1 MSHFVMLSI
10 LLLALVS
17 SYEISRRREGEVM
30 NLVNDASTAYA
41 SCQDALDKD
50 RTAEDGLYFVNNHGE
65 V

>member
-1 MSHFVMLSI
+1 MNHFVTLSI

-17 SYEISRRREGEVM
+17 SYEISKLSRREVM
-30 NLVNDASTAYA
+30 DLVNDASTAYA

-50 RTAEDGLYFVNNHGE
+50 RTAEDGLYYVNNHGE